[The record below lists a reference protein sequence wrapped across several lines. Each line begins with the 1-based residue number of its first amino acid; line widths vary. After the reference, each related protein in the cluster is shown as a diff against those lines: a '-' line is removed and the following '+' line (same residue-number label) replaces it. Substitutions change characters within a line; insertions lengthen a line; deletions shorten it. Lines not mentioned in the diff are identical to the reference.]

1 MQVLRNMVRETTVWF
16 AYYKDELDNLFDN
29 KKVPSSTLS
38 WPHNVNGE
46 LEMELLFKLP
56 CH

>member
-1 MQVLRNMVRETTVWF
+1 VQVLRNMVRETTVWF